1 MHLVPNCQSSN
12 PMLSPRGSSMKLPNF
27 NQKALSTIAILWGL
41 PHPLLI
47 SLALPLSLKKVHSLN
62 SLQWTISVCQLFLAR
77 VPMDAITSQICLW
90 WLHSDKEESVE
101 PGPRGTLWSKASKH
115 HLSSLRVCCWSP
127 NYQERTWFPCWN
139 VIHLPQGQTHTVTHP
154 SIPLQPK
161 ERK

>member
-62 SLQWTISVCQLFLAR
+62 SLQWTISVRQLFLAR
-77 VPMDAITSQICLW
+77 VPMDATTSQICLW

-101 PGPRGTLWSKASKH
+101 PGPRGTLWSKASKR

-139 VIHLPQGQTHTVTHP
+139 VIHLPQGQTHTLTHP